1 MRTFRMGLDA
11 VDGLEGAGLDMGGA
25 TRLLPQKRCAPL
37 TVPFF
42 CALPADLGALFGWFW
57 FVLNGM
63 PLKRSSSLLRSE
75 IDGLVV
81 HDRDKGIGITR
92 TLLGDN
98 LAASSTFG
106 IPVNMRLFMRDG
118 KENEEEG

>member
-42 CALPADLGALFGWFW
+42 CTLPADLGALFGWFCCV
-57 FVLNGM
+57 FNGM

-75 IDGLVV
+75 LDRLVV

-92 TLLGDN
+92 TLLGGN
-98 LAASSTFG
+98 LAASSTIG

>member
-1 MRTFRMGLDA
+1 MGLDA
-11 VDGLEGAGLDMGGA
+11 IDGLEGAGLDMGGA
-25 TRLLPQKRCAPL
+25 TRLLPQKRCVPL

-42 CALPADLGALFGWFW
+42 CALPADFGALFGWFC
-57 FVLNGM
+57 FVFNGM

-75 IDGLVV
+75 LDRLVV

-98 LAASSTFG
+98 RAASSTLG
-106 IPVNMRLFMRDG
+106 IFVNMMLFMRDG
-118 KENEEEG
+118 KENGEEEQP